1 MLLVYF
7 QLLYCKSQPK
17 IFTLNI
23 KLINLYSII
32 SVLANDTIIS
42 FITSS
47 IFTIF
52 KLITLVVLMKY
63 KNLVLKILGL
73 ATNSYIIIYNMEN
86 I

>member
-1 MLLVYF
+1 MLLIYF
-7 QLLYCKSQPK
+7 QLLYYKSQPK

-52 KLITLVVLMKY
+52 KLITLVALMKY